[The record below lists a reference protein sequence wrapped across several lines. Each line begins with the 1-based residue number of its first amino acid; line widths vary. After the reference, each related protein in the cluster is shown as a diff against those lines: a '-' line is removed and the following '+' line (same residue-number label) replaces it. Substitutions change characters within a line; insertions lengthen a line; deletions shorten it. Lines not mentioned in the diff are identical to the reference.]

1 MIKNYIKIAFRN
13 LSRQKMYSLINIS
26 GLAVGLAVCMTIL
39 MYVSHEM
46 TYDSFHKNGD
56 RTYGIHATLN
66 IGGNQMNMAY
76 MSYATG
82 PIAKQT
88 QPGVDGY
95 LRTMTYTKPLLVNN
109 PATPDRKLADEGL
122 LYADAN
128 FFDFFSFKL
137 KTGSTADVLT
147 KPYSVVLSQEMAD
160 KYFAGQD
167 PVGKT
172 IAIKTDST
180 YTYQVTGVA
189 ENSPSNSSIKYNFI
203 ASNASLAAMKEGAK
217 YTEGQG
223 VGPGRFDVYLTLKR
237 AADTAKVK
245 AGMEQLAK
253 NDKDAFDNIKFS
265 LSPLADMHLKSN
277 FGDAS
282 NTKYLK
288 IFPLVAVLILLLAL
302 VNYMSLST
310 ARSTLRAKEVGVRK
324 VSGAGRKTI
333 AMQFYVESGIFTLLS
348 FVLGYILCYAFKP
361 WFTNVLQMNID
372 NSFLYSPLVLLLL
385 LALFVI
391 TVLIAGSYPSLVLS
405 AFKPIATLKG
415 KMSKQTGGVAVR
427 KVFTTL
433 QFAISVGL
441 IICGIIIDRQLYFF
455 RHTDTGM
462 DRENIVMIPVGN
474 SFGSNYPAFKQDIA
488 SLGGIA
494 NTATSHY
501 AMFKGYDMN
510 FVDGKTKG
518 ESVALAALSVDNHY
532 INTLNLK
539 WKISPVSEASMIGP
553 DKMVINEEAIE
564 KLHLKPN
571 PVGSYIQAGDQM
583 FEVTG
588 VVKNFNFSSM
598 QSTIEPLG
606 LFIAPDTTTVWAK
619 LGCSLFAKIKPNTN
633 LPTLLGNME
642 GIYKKYSNGT
652 PFSYTFMDDAFNEQ
666 YKAEDRLSSIFS
678 IFTGITILLATMG
691 LFGLTAFTIEQR
703 AKEIGIRKVLGA
715 SLSAITSL
723 LTIDFVKLVTIS
735 AVIASPIAWW
745 AMHNW
750 LQNFAYRIA
759 IPWWV
764 FAAAGIVAVITAIV
778 TISYHA
784 LRAAVANPVK
794 SLRSE

>member
-1 MIKNYIKIAFRN
+1 MLKNYIKIALRN
-13 LSRQKMYSLINIS
+13 LTKQKMYSLINIG
-26 GLAVGLAVCMTIL
+26 GLAIGLAVCMTIL

-46 TYDSFHKNGD
+46 SYDRFHKNGD
-56 RTYGIHATLN
+56 KTFGIHATLK

-88 QPGVDGY
+88 QPGVDSY
-95 LRTMTYTKPLLVNN
+95 LRTMKYFKPLVVNN
-109 PATPDRKLADEGL
+109 PASPEQKFTEQDL
-122 LYADAN
+122 LFADAN
-128 FFDFFSFKL
+128 FFDFFSFRL
-137 KTGSTADVLT
+137 KSGSKEDVLT
-147 KPYSVVLSQEMAD
+147 RPYSVVLSQAMAD
-160 KYFAGQD
+160 KYFGTEN
-167 PVGKT
+167 PIGKT
-172 IAIKTDST
+172 ITIKTDSA

-203 ASNASLAAMKEGAK
+203 VSGQSLIAMKEGKK
-217 YTEGQG
+217 YTGDQG
-223 VGPGRFDVYLTLKR
+223 VGPGSFDVYLMLKN
-237 AADTAKVK
+237 AADNPKVK
-245 AGMEQLAK
+245 GGLEQLAK
-253 NDKDAFDNIKFS
+253 NNKNFEEIKFS

-277 FGDAS
+277 YGDSS

-310 ARSTLRAKEVGVRK
+310 ARATLRAKEVGVRK
-324 VSGAGRKTI
+324 VSGASRKTI

-348 FVLGYILCYAFKP
+348 FILGYVLCYAFKP
-361 WFTNVLQMNID
+361 WFTNTLQLQID
-372 NSFLYSPLVLLLL
+372 NSFLYSPLVIGLFLSLF
-385 LALFVI
+385 AL
-391 TVLIAGSYPSLVLS
+391 TALIAGSYPSLVLS

-441 IICGIIIDRQLYFF
+441 IICGIVIDRQLYFF
-455 RHTDTGM
+455 RHADTGM

-474 SFGSNYPAFKQDIA
+474 SFGNNYAAFKQDVNSLAGIA
-488 SLGGIA
+488 S
-494 NTATSHY
+494 TATSHY

-510 FVDGKTKG
+510 FINGKTKE

-539 WKISPVSEASMIGP
+539 WKIPPVSEESTIGIN
-553 DKMVINEEAIE
+553 KVVINEEAID
-564 KLHLKPN
+564 KLHLKLN
-571 PVGSYIQAGDQM
+571 PVGSYIQSGDQK
-583 FEVTG
+583 FEIAG
-588 VVKNFNFSSM
+588 VLKNFNFSSM

-606 LFIAPDTTTVWAK
+606 LFIAPDTTASWAK
-619 LGCSLFAKIKPNTN
+619 IGCSLFAKIKPNTN
-633 LPTLLGNME
+633 LPTLME
-642 GIYKKYSNGT
+642 NIQSIYKKYGNGT

-678 IFTGITILLATMG
+678 IFTCITIILATMG

-703 AKEIGIRKVLGA
+703 NKEIGIRKILGA
-715 SLSAITSL
+715 SLRSIASLLSIDFIKLVVISAI
-723 LTIDFVKLVTIS
+723 
-735 AVIASPIAWW
+735 IASPVAWW

-750 LQNFAYRIA
+750 LQNFAYRID

-764 FAAAGIVAVITAIV
+764 FAAAGIAAVATAAV

-784 LRAAVANPVK
+784 LKAAIANPVK